1 MLVEH
6 VVRLRL
12 LLLASE
18 SLNLSSHLGQL
29 GAVHLLLVGDSALIL
44 AGFGI
49 VTASEGICLSRL
61 GLQLALQV
69 VGLFSLARLLLL

>member
-12 LLLASE
+12 LLLAPE
-18 SLNLSSHLGQL
+18 SLDLGSHLGQL
-29 GAVHLLLVGDSALIL
+29 GVVQLLLVGDSTLIS
-44 AGFGI
+44 AGLSI
-49 VTASEGICLSRL
+49 VAASEGIRLSGL